1 MKDAIIKKYSYRF
14 GTNERELFAKQYAI
28 SSEETL
34 EEGFYR
40 ATEPFTDESKRVQ
53 IFKKIMEKRFCP
65 GGRILAGAGTEHR
78 NTTNCFVLGPD
89 SKKFDSLDDVEDL
102 VLKVAAT
109 TKVGGGIGINFD
121 PFGSVADAKPID
133 VEIYHTLDPSHPD
146 FEDFTEWQ
154 YTDITD
160 YGQPKRHYKAP
171 GLLKVDYS
179 ERESLGAPIIVVGD
193 SIASIFSAPFEAVRL
208 GAKKVVLDWSNLRPE
223 GSQIRGSGGTSS
235 GAASFAIEVEHII
248 RWLRLGGHTAGP
260 VNALRLVFQPI
271 LRSVRQGGCLPASA
285 MVHTNK
291 GLISIRDIAVGD
303 QVYTFNGLKPVTYK
317 WDKGVQHLLTLKGR
331 GTSFTATPE
340 HKMAVLR
347 DAEITYVPM
356 KSISVG
362 DTVLFNLTAHQ
373 FDQPQSLPA
382 FDIEMDQQAKEIT
395 IPELDPDMAWFI
407 GYFLGNGSTSAGKT
421 VSIAYNS
428 AYKEAFGG
436 RLERKIAGQLARF
449 GTNVSHHNVANENT
463 STVRTVSSALAK
475 YIQKHIKRSHE
486 TLRVP
491 EFIAKG
497 SIALRSAFIA
507 GLMDSDG
514 SVKTKPPR
522 IVTTI
527 YPEFATELQNL
538 LATLGIP
545 VRFSTQDRSAK
556 GWHDLHTLSLVGF
569 RHEYNQLIAPFS
581 VKGELQSKKVRFD
594 YSVPKSSIKL
604 HPRSY
609 RGKWSGRGDMGYHT
623 YLECSG
629 DLPAIPIKV
638 LEVAIADPQETW
650 DIEVAGEENFIANGF
665 HTHNSRRG
673 AGMATLSMSHP
684 DRELFLTAKDH
695 AVEEELGKISTFNI
709 SFLVTDQDMQ
719 DPFIERVAEHAWQTG
734 DPGLLFI
741 DSLNRYNPFLEALGP
756 ILSTNPCLT
765 GDTMILTAEGPR
777 SFKDLADDG
786 RDVLVWCV
794 DKESNEP
801 KLSKMVRPH
810 MTRQN
815 AEVLK
820 ITFDSGLVVKATPDH
835 SFFTT
840 HLNKVAA
847 KDLRPGQSVSAFA
860 MRPAEPVLNHKVVSV
875 EPAGYEDVYNGMVE
889 QYHTYIVV
897 DPQPVGKS
905 IVSGVLSANC
915 GEQGLYPGESC
926 DLGAINLFRY
936 VDKSGFDHK
945 LFAEDVL
952 LYTDFLDAN
961 VDYSRMPT
969 EQATIMSQRNRR
981 VGLGLMGLHHAL
993 IKLGY
998 TYASEKGR
1006 RKAASLMELMSEKAL
1021 EWSESA
1027 YDGHTDM
1034 AIDLRRKNVALLTVA
1049 PTGTTSMIMNVSSG
1063 IEPIFSVTY
1072 RRKIGSTDKT
1082 FMDPLLM
1089 EMLREHDPSPAVAT
1103 IEDGKVEW
1111 DEDAVV
1117 AAVKANRGSV
1127 QGLEFVPRYIQELFL
1142 TAQEIHWRDHVLMQG
1157 AMQRAMDTHGVGNA
1171 ISKTINMPNNATVED
1186 VLGAYRF
1193 AHEAGCKGI
1202 TVYRDGSRSNQVL
1215 NLDTEVSLEC
1225 PSGVCEL

>member
-1 MKDAIIKKYSYRF
+1 MKEAIIKKYSYRF

-28 SSEETL
+28 SEGETL

-40 ATEPFTDESKRVQ
+40 ATEPFADESKRLQ

-89 SKKFDSLDDVEDL
+89 SKKFDSLDDVLDL

-121 PFGSVADAKPID
+121 PFSSVKNAQPID
-133 VEIYHTLDPSHPD
+133 IEIYHTLDPSHPD
-146 FEDFTEWQ
+146 FEDFTAWQ
-154 YTDITD
+154 YTDITA

-208 GAKKVVLDWSNLRPE
+208 GAKRVVLDWSNLRAE
-223 GSQIRGSGGTSS
+223 GSHIRGSGGTSS

-271 LRSVRQGGCLPASA
+271 LRSVRQGG
-285 MVHTNK
+285 V
-291 GLISIRDIAVGD
+291 
-303 QVYTFNGLKPVTYK
+303 
-317 WDKGVQHLLTLKGR
+317 
-331 GTSFTATPE
+331 
-340 HKMAVLR
+340 
-347 DAEITYVPM
+347 
-356 KSISVG
+356 
-362 DTVLFNLTAHQ
+362 
-373 FDQPQSLPA
+373 
-382 FDIEMDQQAKEIT
+382 
-395 IPELDPDMAWFI
+395 
-407 GYFLGNGSTSAGKT
+407 
-421 VSIAYNS
+421 
-428 AYKEAFGG
+428 
-436 RLERKIAGQLARF
+436 
-449 GTNVSHHNVANENT
+449 
-463 STVRTVSSALAK
+463 
-475 YIQKHIKRSHE
+475 
-486 TLRVP
+486 
-491 EFIAKG
+491 
-497 SIALRSAFIA
+497 
-507 GLMDSDG
+507 
-514 SVKTKPPR
+514 
-522 IVTTI
+522 
-527 YPEFATELQNL
+527 
-538 LATLGIP
+538 
-545 VRFSTQDRSAK
+545 
-556 GWHDLHTLSLVGF
+556 
-569 RHEYNQLIAPFS
+569 
-581 VKGELQSKKVRFD
+581 
-594 YSVPKSSIKL
+594 
-604 HPRSY
+604 
-609 RGKWSGRGDMGYHT
+609 
-623 YLECSG
+623 
-629 DLPAIPIKV
+629 
-638 LEVAIADPQETW
+638 
-650 DIEVAGEENFIANGF
+650 
-665 HTHNSRRG
+665 RRG
-673 AGMATLSMSHP
+673 AGMATLSMIHP

-695 AVEEELGKISTFNI
+695 AVEEELGEISTFNI

-734 DPGLLFI
+734 DPGLLFVET
-741 DSLNRYNPFLEALGP
+741 LNKYNPFLEALGP
-756 ILSTNPCLT
+756 ILSTNP
-765 GDTMILTAEGPR
+765 
-777 SFKDLADDG
+777 
-786 RDVLVWCV
+786 
-794 DKESNEP
+794 
-801 KLSKMVRPH
+801 
-810 MTRQN
+810 
-815 AEVLK
+815 
-820 ITFDSGLVVKATPDH
+820 
-835 SFFTT
+835 
-840 HLNKVAA
+840 
-847 KDLRPGQSVSAFA
+847 
-860 MRPAEPVLNHKVVSV
+860 
-875 EPAGYEDVYNGMVE
+875 
-889 QYHTYIVV
+889 
-897 DPQPVGKS
+897 
-905 IVSGVLSANC
+905 C

-926 DLGAINLFRY
+926 DLGAINVSGY
-936 VDKSGFDHK
+936 VYKSDFDHK

-961 VDYSRMPT
+961 IDYSRMPT

-981 VGLGLMGLHHAL
+981 VGLGFMGLHHAL

-998 TYASEKGR
+998 TYASEEGR
-1006 RKAASLMELMSEKAL
+1006 RKAASIMELMSEKAL

-1027 YDGHTDM
+1027 YDGRTGM

-1063 IEPIFSVTY
+1063 FEPIFSVTY

-1103 IEDGKVEW
+1103 MEDGKVEW

-1117 AAVKANRGSV
+1117 AAVQANRGSV

-1171 ISKTINMPNNATVED
+1171 ISKTINIPNNATVED
-1186 VLGAYRF
+1186 VLGAYRL

>member
-28 SSEETL
+28 SEGETL

-40 ATEPFTDESKRVQ
+40 ATEPFTDESKRLQ

-89 SKKFDSLDDVEDL
+89 SKKFDSLDDVLDL

-121 PFGSVADAKPID
+121 PFASVKNAQPID
-133 VEIYHTLDPSHPD
+133 IEIYHTLDPSHPD
-146 FEDFTEWQ
+146 FEDFTAWQ
-154 YTDITD
+154 YTDTTD
-160 YGQPKRHYKAP
+160 YGQPKRRYKAP

-271 LRSVRQGGCLPASA
+271 LRSVRQGG
-285 MVHTNK
+285 V
-291 GLISIRDIAVGD
+291 
-303 QVYTFNGLKPVTYK
+303 
-317 WDKGVQHLLTLKGR
+317 
-331 GTSFTATPE
+331 
-340 HKMAVLR
+340 
-347 DAEITYVPM
+347 
-356 KSISVG
+356 
-362 DTVLFNLTAHQ
+362 
-373 FDQPQSLPA
+373 
-382 FDIEMDQQAKEIT
+382 
-395 IPELDPDMAWFI
+395 
-407 GYFLGNGSTSAGKT
+407 
-421 VSIAYNS
+421 
-428 AYKEAFGG
+428 
-436 RLERKIAGQLARF
+436 
-449 GTNVSHHNVANENT
+449 
-463 STVRTVSSALAK
+463 
-475 YIQKHIKRSHE
+475 
-486 TLRVP
+486 
-491 EFIAKG
+491 
-497 SIALRSAFIA
+497 
-507 GLMDSDG
+507 
-514 SVKTKPPR
+514 
-522 IVTTI
+522 
-527 YPEFATELQNL
+527 
-538 LATLGIP
+538 
-545 VRFSTQDRSAK
+545 
-556 GWHDLHTLSLVGF
+556 
-569 RHEYNQLIAPFS
+569 
-581 VKGELQSKKVRFD
+581 
-594 YSVPKSSIKL
+594 
-604 HPRSY
+604 
-609 RGKWSGRGDMGYHT
+609 
-623 YLECSG
+623 
-629 DLPAIPIKV
+629 
-638 LEVAIADPQETW
+638 
-650 DIEVAGEENFIANGF
+650 
-665 HTHNSRRG
+665 RRG

-719 DPFIERVAEHAWQTG
+719 DPFIERIAEHAWQTG

-741 DSLNRYNPFLEALGP
+741 DSLNRYNPFLEVLGP

-905 IVSGVLSANC
+905 FVSGVLSANC

-926 DLGAINLFRY
+926 DLGAINLSRY
-936 VDKSGFDHK
+936 VDKSYFDRK

-961 VDYSRMPT
+961 IDYSRMPT

-998 TYASEKGR
+998 AYASEKGR
-1006 RKAASLMELMSEKAL
+1006 REAASLMELMSEKAL

-1034 AIDLRRKNVALLTVA
+1034 AIDLRRRNVALLTAA

-1157 AMQRAMDTHGVGNA
+1157 AMQGAMDTHGVGNA

-1193 AHEAGCKGI
+1193 AHEVGCKGI